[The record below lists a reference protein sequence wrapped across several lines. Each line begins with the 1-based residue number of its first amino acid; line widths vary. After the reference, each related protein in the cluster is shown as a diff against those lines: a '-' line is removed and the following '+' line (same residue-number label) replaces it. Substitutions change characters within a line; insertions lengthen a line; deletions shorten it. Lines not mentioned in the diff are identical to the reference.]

1 MVIKN
6 GADESPYTEDAPAA
20 VSNYES
26 RSSNTSPL
34 VEAV

>member
-6 GADESPYTEDAPAA
+6 DADESQYTEDAPAA
-20 VSNYES
+20 VSNYER
-26 RSSNTSPL
+26 RSSDTSHL